1 MIEATEGMEGIGH
14 PLQCF
19 PCFPWPNTALTKET
33 TTASVQGGTMSGKL
47 LEEKLS
53 YRIRGCVY
61 EVYRELGAG
70 FLEKVYESALLI
82 ELRAAG
88 LNAGAQTPIR
98 VRYKGREIGHF
109 AADIVVEDKIL
120 LELKAVSILRPE
132 HEAQILHYL
141 KATGLKLGL
150 LMSFTAPRAEI
161 KRIIA

>member
-1 MIEATEGMEGIGH
+1 
-14 PLQCF
+14 
-19 PCFPWPNTALTKET
+19 
-33 TTASVQGGTMSGKL
+33 MSGKL
-47 LEEKLS
+47 LEEDLS
-53 YRIRGCVY
+53 YRVRGCVY

-70 FLEKVYESALLI
+70 FLEKIYESALLI

-88 LNAGAQTPIR
+88 LNAEAQRPIR
-98 VRYKGREIGHF
+98 VRYKGRAIGDF
-109 AADIVVEDKIL
+109 AADIVVENKIL

-150 LMSFTAPRAEI
+150 LINFTAPRAEI